1 VVAVPNTFD
10 NDYRLQLVHASTHGG
25 PVEFSGLIVRAA
37 QTVATGLGGAIA
49 YDGIK
54 RVARSDLLR
63 SAAVTVTTWGLR
75 GARAA
80 ETGAEQARLT
90 VGDIISEAR
99 ARLGETAP
107 VPGAN
112 GHGHEH

>member
-1 VVAVPNTFD
+1 VNVSGLV
-10 NDYRLQLVHASTHGG
+10 VHAGRT
-25 PVEFSGLIVRAA
+25 VASGLA
-37 QTVATGLGGAIA
+37 GAIA

-54 RVARSDLLR
+54 RIVRSGVLR
-63 SAAVTVTTWGLR
+63 GAAVTVTTWGLR

-90 VGDIISEAR
+90 FGDVLSEAR
-99 ARLGETAP
+99 ARLGEQAP
-107 VPGAN
+107 VPGAAN